1 MDNRMKN
8 KNCNQCKYCRQR
20 LIERRFGLERY
31 VIWVGN
37 HFEIEIRPN
46 ERACSDFSEFWG

>member
-1 MDNRMKN
+1 MKN

-31 VIWVGN
+31 VIWVCN